1 MAIEKITNS
10 TVLAKWAEIINSIN
24 DETVHNAESIVNS
37 IGSVYSFTQKIDTDG
52 VDPDNS
58 ESFDDA
64 LNRFKEANP
73 TVVFKKNDVVVV
85 KLVDFANEAVVYE
98 QAAYTHDGNSFV
110 ACTGAVDADKVIMRE
125 NITLAGDYTAVG
137 NIKKSSNTATGSFE
151 AKGKSVADIIVEML
165 SKRLQPSVKT
175 QPSVTGFGFKSG
187 TSTSVE
193 AGTTFAKVELTAGT
207 FNDGAYTYE
216 ENTGATVSKW
226 EVKRI
231 YKEAGNNTEKTA
243 TVHTVNGTTLSAWAD
258 ESGIQI
264 GDKAGTYGEGDDATP
279 VLSTFKYS
287 ATATYGDGNVAKDN
301 LGSPSDPEIKI
312 AGGTKTQTIGTGI
325 SCYRNYFYGA
335 VTTSSAEAP
344 IDGDFIRTLTKSG
357 KAYAKSATCKVEAG
371 ASGAKRMIFAC
382 VATATGI
389 TSAKDTSL
397 GAENIGNFKILKD
410 GETVKTVNVA
420 GANGYEPIAY
430 KVWVYEPAKP
440 FASGDGYNLV
450 LG

>member
-10 TVLAKWAEIINSIN
+10 TVLGEWPTIINAIN
-24 DETVHNAESIVNS
+24 DATVTNAESIVNS
-37 IGSVYSFTQKIDTDG
+37 IGSVYSFTQKVDTDG
-52 VDPDNS
+52 VDPDTS

-64 LNRFKEANP
+64 LNRFQEANP
-73 TVVFKKNDVVVV
+73 TVVFKKNDVAVV
-85 KLVDFANEAVVYE
+85 KLVDALNESVVYE
-98 QAAYTHDGNSFV
+98 QAAYTHDGNAFV

-125 NITLAGDYTAVG
+125 NITLAGNYTAVG
-137 NIKKSSNTATGSFE
+137 NITKSSTTSTGSYT
-151 AKGKSVADIIVEML
+151 AKGKSVADILVEML

-216 ENTGATVSKW
+216 ETTGATVSKW
-226 EVKRI
+226 EIKRI
-231 YKEAGNNTEKTA
+231 YKEAGNNTEKTES
-243 TVHTVNGTTLSAWAD
+243 VHTVEGTTLSAWAD

-264 GDKAGTYGEGDDATP
+264 GDTAGTYNETP

-312 AGGTKTQTIGTGI
+312 TGGTKTQTISTGI

-335 VTTSSAEAP
+335 VTTSSSEAP
-344 IDGDFIRTLTKSG
+344 IDGAFIRTLTKSG
-357 KAYAKSATCKVEAG
+357 KAYAKSATCQVEAG
-371 ASGAKRMIFAC
+371 SNGAKRMIFAC

-389 TSAKDTSL
+389 TSAKDTGL
-397 GAENIGNFKILKD
+397 GAENIDNFKKMV
-410 GETVKTVNVA
+410 TTVNVA
-420 GANGYEPIAY
+420 GANEYEPIAY
-430 KVWVYEPAKP
+430 NVWVYEPAKP
-440 FASGDGYNLV
+440 FDAGVGYNLV

>member
-10 TVLAKWAEIINSIN
+10 TVLGEWPTIINAIN
-24 DETVHNAESIVNS
+24 DATVTNAESIVNS
-37 IGSVYSFTQKIDTDG
+37 IGSVYSFTQKVDTDG
-52 VDPDNS
+52 VDPDTS

-64 LNRFKEANP
+64 LNRFQEANP
-73 TVVFKKNDVVVV
+73 TVVFKKNDVAVV
-85 KLVDFANEAVVYE
+85 KLVDALNESVVYE
-98 QAAYTHDGNSFV
+98 QAAYTHDGNAFV

-125 NITLAGDYTAVG
+125 NITLAGNYTAVG
-137 NIKKSSNTATGSFE
+137 NITKSSNTATGSYT

-231 YKEAGNNTEKTA
+231 YKEAGNNTEKTES
-243 TVHTVNGTTLSAWAD
+243 VHTVEGTTLSAWAD

-264 GDKAGTYGEGDDATP
+264 GDTAGTYNETP

-287 ATATYGDGNVAKDN
+287 ATATYGEGNVAKDN

-312 AGGTKTQTIGTGI
+312 AAGSKTQTISTGI

-344 IDGDFIRTLTKSG
+344 IDGAFIRTLTKSG
-357 KAYAKSATCKVEAG
+357 KAYAKGATCKVEAG
-371 ASGAKRMIFAC
+371 SNGAKRMIFAC

-389 TSAKDTSL
+389 TSAKDTGL
-397 GAENIGNFKILKD
+397 GAENIDNFKKMA
-410 GETVKTVNVA
+410 TTVNVA
-420 GANGYEPIAY
+420 GANEYEPIAY
-430 KVWVYEPAKP
+430 NVWVYEPAKP
-440 FASGDGYNLV
+440 FDAGVGYNLV